1 MSQRGSL
8 SLSPPFRI
16 LQREKRSLSSL
27 DPRSFHLSI
36 CALCTRQP
44 RPILIVPLGRGTWNW
59 EMSRGQDQSLFFS
72 CIRTE
77 AFSLSHFLKR
87 WKRRKS
93 ICGSIRANNWLHLNE
108 RKSFACLYTNKRIRR
123 RRSVVVRAD
132 FRRPLAPYFH
142 APNLLYVVY
151 NNGSVCVLTSIFFPV
166 LCCLELCIYSRKKKR
181 KDRWTSLFFAD
192 DK

>member
-8 SLSPPFRI
+8 SLFPPFRI
-16 LQREKRSLSSL
+16 LQREKRALSSL

-44 RPILIVPLGRGTWNW
+44 RPILIVPLGRGLGI
-59 EMSRGQDQSLFFS
+59 EKCLGGRIKVFFS
-72 CIRTE
+72 YIRTE

-87 WKRRKS
+87 WKRREKS

-123 RRSVVVRAD
+123 IRRSVVVRAD

-166 LCCLELCIYSRKKKR
+166 LCCLELCIYSRKKR
-181 KDRWTSLFFAD
+181 PVNISLLFFAD